1 MHFRDK
7 VNDKAVKELPET
19 SIVIKTQDKSS
30 EGMKTIAKNAA
41 DLGSKL
47 RELQDKAH
55 SLSKEKA
62 TLNANF
68 DKAKKE
74 LTEAKK
80 KFNETQD
87 AMDGLKMEA
96 AQANFDNLSYQF
108 RSVSK
113 EAEKA
118 RKEIENL
125 DTKANKSMNSSGGIG
140 GGFKSITNALVTM
153 QAAQMIGGAVQGS
166 LNTKIG
172 SALGS
177 DSGTLASSMI
187 SSVLS
192 GAITGSAFGPLGVLA
207 GATVGGITGAISG
220 SAQRYESQDSSFKS
234 YVQDAVQEQL
244 DAQSESLTS
253 GSSIAAGR
261 ETDKISFATLFGS
274 KETADSYLTNLVG
287 MANSTPFLY
296 DDLTS
301 MSKTLATYGYDA
313 DSILPV
319 LQTIGDAGAALGQ
332 STNDMTAVATAIGRM
347 KSSNKTTLEYLN
359 ILNDRGI
366 GAVGMLS
373 DAYGVDQGTMYSM
386 ISKGEVA
393 GQDAARIILD
403 ALSDSFAG
411 SMEAQSKTFSGIT
424 STIEGL
430 QQELDNAMGEGYNQT
445 RMQGLEAQKEW
456 LAGDSGQE
464 MQEAYT
470 AIGAWK
476 ASLENAKEQYIR
488 DAMNDAMGSEEYK
501 TAEAEGD
508 AAEMGRILMKAKI
521 DGMNEYNANEG
532 KDEELAQELS
542 LIESVRDDTALN
554 NSYWDAGY
562 TLGQEFSKGRAA
574 ATTDSA
580 WADAVNNFNSGYT
593 KHRSRDA
600 MNDAMGSEAYK
611 TAEAEG
617 DAAEMGR
624 ILMKAKIDGMNEYN
638 ANEGKD
644 EELTQ
649 ELSLIESVRNDTA
662 LNNSYWNAGYTLGQE
677 FSKGRAA
684 ATTDS
689 AWADAVN
696 NFNSGYTKHR
706 SGHQRA
712 MGIDYVPYDNFPALL
727 HEGEKVLTAGEAR
740 QEKNGVGSIQI
751 VINGMTVREDADID
765 RVAQALLSKLE
776 EANMRG

>member
-1 MHFRDK
+1 M
-7 VNDKAVKELPET
+7 PET
-19 SIVIKTQDKSS
+19 SIVIKATDRYSDVL
-30 EGMKTIAKNAA
+30 KT
-41 DLGSKL
+41 
-47 RELQDKAH
+47 
-55 SLSKEKA
+55 LSKTTKA
-62 TLNANF
+62 FSDDVDSLEEGLYALNKNKYTLKL
-68 DKAKKE
+68 DAKKAQQALKE
-74 LTEAKK
+74 AEKQFDLTHSA
-80 KFNETQD
+80 
-87 AMDGLKMEA
+87 ADGLKMEL
-96 AQANFDNLSYQF
+96 AQANYDNVVRNLNA
-108 RSVSK
+108 VTK
-113 EAEKA
+113 EARNTEKA
-118 RKEIENL
+118 ISKLENR
-125 DTKANKSMNSSGGIG
+125 SGGG
-140 GGFKSITNALVTM
+140 GG
-153 QAAQMIGGAVQGS
+153 GGAANFGKSVVQALAISGI
-166 LNTKIG
+166 TD
-172 SALGS
+172 SAKQLLSQGAT
-177 DSGTLASSMI
+177 TLA
-187 SSVLS
+187 
-192 GAITGSAFGPLGVLA
+192 GSAFGNEGGMLFSNALSMATSGASAGFMVAGPA
-207 GATVGGITGAISG
+207 GALVGAGIGGLVGLGSGALQS
-220 SAQRYESQDSSFKS
+220 YESQDSSFKS

-274 KETADSYLTNLVG
+274 KETADSYLSNLVG

-332 STNDMTAVATAIGRM
+332 STSDMTAVATAIGRM

-393 GQDAARIILD
+393 GQDAVRIILD

-411 SMEAQSKTFSGIT
+411 AMEAQSKTFSGIT

-445 RMQGLEAQKEW
+445 RMQGLEAQKAW

-580 WADAVNNFNSGYT
+580 WADAVNN
-593 KHRSRDA
+593 
-600 MNDAMGSEAYK
+600 
-611 TAEAEG
+611 
-617 DAAEMGR
+617 
-624 ILMKAKIDGMNEYN
+624 
-638 ANEGKD
+638 
-644 EELTQ
+644 
-649 ELSLIESVRNDTA
+649 LSLI
-662 LNNSYWNAGYTLGQE
+662 
-677 FSKGRAA
+677 
-684 ATTDS
+684 
-689 AWADAVN
+689 
-696 NFNSGYTKHR
+696 H
-706 SGHQRA
+706 
-712 MGIDYVPYDNFPALL
+712 I
-727 HEGEKVLTAGEAR
+727 
-740 QEKNGVGSIQI
+740 
-751 VINGMTVREDADID
+751 
-765 RVAQALLSKLE
+765 
-776 EANMRG
+776 

>member
-1 MHFRDK
+1 M
-7 VNDKAVKELPET
+7 PET
-19 SIVIKTQDKSS
+19 SIVIKATDRYSDVL
-30 EGMKTIAKNAA
+30 KT
-41 DLGSKL
+41 
-47 RELQDKAH
+47 
-55 SLSKEKA
+55 LSKTTKA
-62 TLNANF
+62 FTKDVDSLEEGLYALNKNKYTLKLDAK
-68 DKAKKE
+68 KAKQALKE
-74 LTEAKK
+74 AEKQFDLTHSA
-80 KFNETQD
+80 
-87 AMDGLKMEA
+87 ADGLKMEL
-96 AQANFDNLSYQF
+96 AQANYDNVVRNLNA
-108 RSVSK
+108 VTK
-113 EAEKA
+113 EARNTEKELS
-118 RKEIENL
+118 KLENR
-125 DTKANKSMNSSGGIG
+125 SGGG
-140 GGFKSITNALVTM
+140 GGGAANFGKSVVQALAISGITDSAKQLLS
-153 QAAQMIGGAVQGS
+153 QGA
-166 LNTKIG
+166 T
-172 SALGS
+172 
-177 DSGTLASSMI
+177 TLA
-187 SSVLS
+187 
-192 GAITGSAFGPLGVLA
+192 GSAFGNEGGMLFSNALSMATSGASAGFMVAGPA
-207 GATVGGITGAISG
+207 GALVGAGIGGLVGLGSGALQS
-220 SAQRYESQDSSFKS
+220 YESRDSAFKS
-234 YVQDAVQEQL
+234 YVQDSVQEQL
-244 DAQSESLTS
+244 DEQSKSLTS

-274 KETADSYLTNLVG
+274 KETADSYLSNLVG

-332 STNDMTAVATAIGRM
+332 STSDMTAVATAIGRM

-411 SMEAQSKTFSGIT
+411 AMEAQSKTFSGIT

-456 LAGDSGQE
+456 LDGDSGQE

-554 NSYWDAGY
+554 NSYW
-562 TLGQEFSKGRAA
+562 
-574 ATTDSA
+574 
-580 WADAVNNFNSGYT
+580 
-593 KHRSRDA
+593 
-600 MNDAMGSEAYK
+600 
-611 TAEAEG
+611 
-617 DAAEMGR
+617 
-624 ILMKAKIDGMNEYN
+624 
-638 ANEGKD
+638 
-644 EELTQ
+644 
-649 ELSLIESVRNDTA
+649 
-662 LNNSYWNAGYTLGQE
+662 NAGYTLGQE

-740 QEKNGVGSIQI
+740 QEKNGVSGIQI
-751 VINGMTVREDADID
+751 VMNGTVIREEADVQRI
-765 RVAQALLSKLE
+765 AQEMLNKLE

>member
-1 MHFRDK
+1 M
-7 VNDKAVKELPET
+7 PET
-19 SIVIKTQDKSS
+19 SIVIKATDRYSDVL
-30 EGMKTIAKNAA
+30 KT
-41 DLGSKL
+41 
-47 RELQDKAH
+47 
-55 SLSKEKA
+55 LSKTTKA
-62 TLNANF
+62 FTKDVDSLEEGLYALNKNKYTLKL
-68 DKAKKE
+68 DAKKAQQALKE
-74 LTEAKK
+74 AEKQFDLTHSA
-80 KFNETQD
+80 
-87 AMDGLKMEA
+87 ADGLKMEL
-96 AQANFDNLSYQF
+96 AQANYDNVVRNLNA
-108 RSVSK
+108 VTK
-113 EAEKA
+113 EARNTEKELS
-118 RKEIENL
+118 KLENR
-125 DTKANKSMNSSGGIG
+125 SGGG
-140 GGFKSITNALVTM
+140 GG
-153 QAAQMIGGAVQGS
+153 GGAANFGKSVVQALAISGI
-166 LNTKIG
+166 TD
-172 SALGS
+172 SAKQILSQGAT
-177 DSGTLASSMI
+177 TLA
-187 SSVLS
+187 
-192 GAITGSAFGPLGVLA
+192 GSAFGNEGGMLFSNALSMATSGASAGFMVAGPA
-207 GATVGGITGAISG
+207 GALVGAGIGGLVGLGSGALQS
-220 SAQRYESQDSSFKS
+220 YESRDSAFKS
-234 YVQDAVQEQL
+234 YVQDSVQEQL

-593 KHRSRDA
+593 KHRS
-600 MNDAMGSEAYK
+600 
-611 TAEAEG
+611 
-617 DAAEMGR
+617 
-624 ILMKAKIDGMNEYN
+624 
-638 ANEGKD
+638 
-644 EELTQ
+644 
-649 ELSLIESVRNDTA
+649 
-662 LNNSYWNAGYTLGQE
+662 
-677 FSKGRAA
+677 
-684 ATTDS
+684 
-689 AWADAVN
+689 
-696 NFNSGYTKHR
+696 
-706 SGHQRA
+706 GHQRA

-740 QEKNGVGSIQI
+740 QEKTGVGSIQI

-765 RVAQALLSKLE
+765 CVAQALLNKLE

>member
-1 MHFRDK
+1 M
-7 VNDKAVKELPET
+7 PET
-19 SIVIKTQDKSS
+19 SIVIKATDRYSDVLKTLSKTTKAFTKDVDS
-30 EGMKTIAKNAA
+30 LEEGLYALNKNKYTLKLDAKKAQQA
-41 DLGSKL
+41 L
-47 RELQDKAH
+47 REAEKQFDLTH
-55 SLSKEKA
+55 SA
-62 TLNANF
+62 A
-68 DKAKKE
+68 
-74 LTEAKK
+74 
-80 KFNETQD
+80 
-87 AMDGLKMEA
+87 DGLKMEL
-96 AQANFDNLSYQF
+96 AQANYDNVVRNLNA
-108 RSVSK
+108 VTK
-113 EAEKA
+113 EARNTEKELS
-118 RKEIENL
+118 KLENR
-125 DTKANKSMNSSGGIG
+125 SGGG
-140 GGFKSITNALVTM
+140 GG
-153 QAAQMIGGAVQGS
+153 GGAANFGKSVVQALAISGI
-166 LNTKIG
+166 TD
-172 SALGS
+172 SAKQL
-177 DSGTLASSMI
+177 
-187 SSVLS
+187 LS
-192 GAITGSAFGPLGVLA
+192 QGATALTGSAFGNEGGMLFSNALSMATSGASAGFMVAGPA
-207 GATVGGITGAISG
+207 GALVGAGIGGLVGLGSGALQS
-220 SAQRYESQDSSFKS
+220 YESRDSAFKS
-234 YVQDAVQEQL
+234 YVQDSVQEQL
-244 DAQSESLTS
+244 DEQSKSLTS

-274 KETADSYLTNLVG
+274 KETADSYLSNLVG

-332 STNDMTAVATAIGRM
+332 STSDMTAVATAIGRM

-386 ISKGEVA
+386 ISKGEIA

-403 ALSDSFAG
+403 TLSDSFAG

-456 LAGDSGQE
+456 LDGDSGQE

-476 ASLENAKEQYIR
+476 ASLENAKEQYI
-488 DAMNDAMGSEEYK
+488 
-501 TAEAEGD
+501 
-508 AAEMGRILMKAKI
+508 
-521 DGMNEYNANEG
+521 
-532 KDEELAQELS
+532 
-542 LIESVRDDTALN
+542 
-554 NSYWDAGY
+554 
-562 TLGQEFSKGRAA
+562 
-574 ATTDSA
+574 
-580 WADAVNNFNSGYT
+580 
-593 KHRSRDA
+593 RDA

-644 EELTQ
+644 EELAQ
-649 ELSLIESVRNDTA
+649 ELRLIESVRDDTA
-662 LNNSYWNAGYTLGQE
+662 LNNSYWDAGYTLGQE

-740 QEKNGVGSIQI
+740 QEKNGVGGIQI

-776 EANMRG
+776 AANMRG

>member
-1 MHFRDK
+1 M
-7 VNDKAVKELPET
+7 PET
-19 SIVIKTQDKSS
+19 SIVIKATDRYSDVL
-30 EGMKTIAKNAA
+30 KT
-41 DLGSKL
+41 
-47 RELQDKAH
+47 
-55 SLSKEKA
+55 LSKTTKA
-62 TLNANF
+62 FSDDVDSLEEGLYALNKNKYTLKL
-68 DKAKKE
+68 DAKKAQQALKE
-74 LTEAKK
+74 AEKQFDLTHSA
-80 KFNETQD
+80 
-87 AMDGLKMEA
+87 ADGLKMEL
-96 AQANFDNLSYQF
+96 AQANYDNVVRNLNA
-108 RSVSK
+108 VTK
-113 EAEKA
+113 EARNTEKA
-118 RKEIENL
+118 ISKLENR
-125 DTKANKSMNSSGGIG
+125 SGGG
-140 GGFKSITNALVTM
+140 GG
-153 QAAQMIGGAVQGS
+153 GGAANFGKSVVQALAISGI
-166 LNTKIG
+166 TD
-172 SALGS
+172 SAKQLLSQGAT
-177 DSGTLASSMI
+177 TLA
-187 SSVLS
+187 
-192 GAITGSAFGPLGVLA
+192 GSAFGNEGGMLFSNALSMATSGASAGFMVAGPA
-207 GATVGGITGAISG
+207 GALVGAGIGGLVGLGSGALQS
-220 SAQRYESQDSSFKS
+220 YESQDSSFKS

-274 KETADSYLTNLVG
+274 KEPADSYLSNLVG

-332 STNDMTAVATAIGRM
+332 STSDMTAVATAIGRM

-393 GQDAARIILD
+393 GQDAVRIILD

-411 SMEAQSKTFSGIT
+411 AMEAQSKTFSGIT

-445 RMQGLEAQKEW
+445 RMQGLEAQKAW

-593 KHRSRDA
+593 KHRS
-600 MNDAMGSEAYK
+600 
-611 TAEAEG
+611 
-617 DAAEMGR
+617 
-624 ILMKAKIDGMNEYN
+624 
-638 ANEGKD
+638 
-644 EELTQ
+644 
-649 ELSLIESVRNDTA
+649 
-662 LNNSYWNAGYTLGQE
+662 
-677 FSKGRAA
+677 
-684 ATTDS
+684 
-689 AWADAVN
+689 
-696 NFNSGYTKHR
+696 
-706 SGHQRA
+706 GHQRA

-740 QEKNGVGSIQI
+740 QEKNGVGGIQI
-751 VINGMTVREDADID
+751 VMNGTVIREEADVQRI
-765 RVAQALLSKLE
+765 AQEMLNKLE

>member
-1 MHFRDK
+1 
-7 VNDKAVKELPET
+7 
-19 SIVIKTQDKSS
+19 
-30 EGMKTIAKNAA
+30 MKTIAKNAA

-74 LTEAKK
+74 LSDAKK

-87 AMDGLKMEA
+87 ALDGLRMEA

-118 RKEIENL
+118 RKEISNL
-125 DTKANKSMNSSGGIG
+125 DTQANKSMNSSGGTGGSFKTIANAVVASQFSQVIG
-140 GGFKSITNALVTM
+140 GSVKQIAGTFINSAFSSDTSSTLSSM
-153 QAAQMIGGAVQGS
+153 LGGAASGAA
-166 LNTKIG
+166 IG
-172 SALGS
+172 SAIPGIGTAIGAALG
-177 DSGTLASSMI
+177 
-187 SSVLS
+187 
-192 GAITGSAFGPLGVLA
+192 A
-207 GATVGGITGAISG
+207 GAGLVSG
-220 SAQRYESQDSSFKS
+220 LSQNYETQDSSFRS

-244 DAQSESLTS
+244 DAQSKSLTS
-253 GSSIAAGR
+253 GSTIAAGR

-274 KETADSYLTNLVG
+274 QETADSYLSDLVS

-332 STNDMTAVATAIGRM
+332 STSDMNSVATAIGRM
-347 KSSNKTTLEYLN
+347 KSSNKTSLEYLN

-366 GAVGMLS
+366 GAVGMLA

-403 ALSDSFAG
+403 ALSESFAG
-411 SMEAQSKTFSGIT
+411 SMEQQSKTFSGIT

-488 DAMNDAMGSEEYK
+488 DAMNDAMGSEAYK

-593 KHRSRDA
+593 KHRS
-600 MNDAMGSEAYK
+600 
-611 TAEAEG
+611 
-617 DAAEMGR
+617 
-624 ILMKAKIDGMNEYN
+624 
-638 ANEGKD
+638 
-644 EELTQ
+644 
-649 ELSLIESVRNDTA
+649 
-662 LNNSYWNAGYTLGQE
+662 
-677 FSKGRAA
+677 
-684 ATTDS
+684 
-689 AWADAVN
+689 
-696 NFNSGYTKHR
+696 
-706 SGHQRA
+706 GHQRA

-740 QEKNGVGSIQI
+740 QEKNGVGGIQI

-776 EANMRG
+776 AANMRG

>member
-1 MHFRDK
+1 M
-7 VNDKAVKELPET
+7 PET
-19 SIVIKTQDKSS
+19 SIVIKATDRYSDVL
-30 EGMKTIAKNAA
+30 KT
-41 DLGSKL
+41 
-47 RELQDKAH
+47 
-55 SLSKEKA
+55 LSKTTKA
-62 TLNANF
+62 FSDDVDSLEEGLYALNKNKYTLKL
-68 DKAKKE
+68 DAKKAQQALKE
-74 LTEAKK
+74 AEKQFDLTHSA
-80 KFNETQD
+80 
-87 AMDGLKMEA
+87 ADGLKMEL
-96 AQANFDNLSYQF
+96 AQANYDNVVRNLNA
-108 RSVSK
+108 VTK
-113 EAEKA
+113 EARNTEKA
-118 RKEIENL
+118 ISKLENR
-125 DTKANKSMNSSGGIG
+125 SGGG
-140 GGFKSITNALVTM
+140 GG
-153 QAAQMIGGAVQGS
+153 GGAANFGKSVVQALAISGI
-166 LNTKIG
+166 TD
-172 SALGS
+172 SAKQLLSQGAT
-177 DSGTLASSMI
+177 TLA
-187 SSVLS
+187 
-192 GAITGSAFGPLGVLA
+192 GSAFGNEGGMLFSNALSMATSGASAGFMVAGPA
-207 GATVGGITGAISG
+207 GALVGAGIGGLVGLGSGALQS
-220 SAQRYESQDSSFKS
+220 YESQDSSFKS

-274 KETADSYLTNLVG
+274 KETADSYLSNLVG

-332 STNDMTAVATAIGRM
+332 STSDMTAVATAIGRM

-393 GQDAARIILD
+393 GQDAVRIILD

-411 SMEAQSKTFSGIT
+411 AMEAQSKTFSGIT

-445 RMQGLEAQKEW
+445 RMQGLEAQKAW

-593 KHRSRDA
+593 KHRS
-600 MNDAMGSEAYK
+600 
-611 TAEAEG
+611 
-617 DAAEMGR
+617 
-624 ILMKAKIDGMNEYN
+624 
-638 ANEGKD
+638 
-644 EELTQ
+644 
-649 ELSLIESVRNDTA
+649 
-662 LNNSYWNAGYTLGQE
+662 
-677 FSKGRAA
+677 
-684 ATTDS
+684 
-689 AWADAVN
+689 
-696 NFNSGYTKHR
+696 
-706 SGHQRA
+706 GHQRA

>member
-1 MHFRDK
+1 M
-7 VNDKAVKELPET
+7 PET
-19 SIVIKTQDKSS
+19 SIVIKATDRYSDVL
-30 EGMKTIAKNAA
+30 KT
-41 DLGSKL
+41 
-47 RELQDKAH
+47 
-55 SLSKEKA
+55 LSKTTKA
-62 TLNANF
+62 FTKDVDSLEEGLYALNKTKYTLKLDAK
-68 DKAKKE
+68 KAKQALKE
-74 LTEAKK
+74 AEKQFDLTHSA
-80 KFNETQD
+80 
-87 AMDGLKMEA
+87 ADGLKMEL
-96 AQANFDNLSYQF
+96 AQANYDNVVRNLNA
-108 RSVSK
+108 VTK
-113 EAEKA
+113 EARNTEKELS
-118 RKEIENL
+118 KLENR
-125 DTKANKSMNSSGGIG
+125 SGGG
-140 GGFKSITNALVTM
+140 GGGAANFGKSVVQALAISGITDSAKQLLSQGATAL
-153 QAAQMIGGAVQGS
+153 
-166 LNTKIG
+166 
-172 SALGS
+172 
-177 DSGTLASSMI
+177 
-187 SSVLS
+187 
-192 GAITGSAFGPLGVLA
+192 TGSAFGNEGGMLFSNALSMATSGASAGFMVAGPA
-207 GATVGGITGAISG
+207 GALVGAGIGGLVGLGSGALQS
-220 SAQRYESQDSSFKS
+220 YESRDSAFKS
-234 YVQDAVQEQL
+234 YVQDSVQEQL

-488 DAMNDAMGSEEYK
+488 DAMNDAMGSEAYK

-542 LIESVRDDTALN
+542 LIESVRD
-554 NSYWDAGY
+554 
-562 TLGQEFSKGRAA
+562 
-574 ATTDSA
+574 
-580 WADAVNNFNSGYT
+580 
-593 KHRSRDA
+593 
-600 MNDAMGSEAYK
+600 
-611 TAEAEG
+611 
-617 DAAEMGR
+617 
-624 ILMKAKIDGMNEYN
+624 
-638 ANEGKD
+638 
-644 EELTQ
+644 
-649 ELSLIESVRNDTA
+649 DTA

-740 QEKNGVGSIQI
+740 QEKNGVSGIQI

>member
-1 MHFRDK
+1 MLFRSL
-7 VNDKAVKELPET
+7 KEAEKQFE
-19 SIVIKTQDKSS
+19 KTGD
-30 EGMKTIAKNAA
+30 AA
-41 DLGSKL
+41 
-47 RELQDKAH
+47 
-55 SLSKEKA
+55 
-62 TLNANF
+62 
-68 DKAKKE
+68 
-74 LTEAKK
+74 
-80 KFNETQD
+80 
-87 AMDGLKMEA
+87 DGLKMEL
-96 AQANFDNLSYQF
+96 AQANYDNVVRNLNA
-108 RSVSK
+108 VTK
-113 EAEKA
+113 EARNTEKA
-118 RKEIENL
+118 ISKLENR
-125 DTKANKSMNSSGGIG
+125 SGGG
-140 GGFKSITNALVTM
+140 GG
-153 QAAQMIGGAVQGS
+153 GGAANFGKSVVQALAISGI
-166 LNTKIG
+166 TD
-172 SALGS
+172 SAKQLLSQGAT
-177 DSGTLASSMI
+177 TLA
-187 SSVLS
+187 
-192 GAITGSAFGPLGVLA
+192 GSAFGNEGGMLFSNALSMATSGASAGFMVAGPA
-207 GATVGGITGAISG
+207 GALVGAGIGGLVGLGSGALQS
-220 SAQRYESQDSSFKS
+220 YESQDSSFKS

-274 KETADSYLTNLVG
+274 KETADSYLSNLVG

-332 STNDMTAVATAIGRM
+332 STSDMTAVATAIGRM

-393 GQDAARIILD
+393 GQDAVRIILD

-411 SMEAQSKTFSGIT
+411 AMEAQSKTFSGIT

-445 RMQGLEAQKEW
+445 RMQGLEAQKAW

-593 KHRSRDA
+593 KHRS
-600 MNDAMGSEAYK
+600 
-611 TAEAEG
+611 
-617 DAAEMGR
+617 
-624 ILMKAKIDGMNEYN
+624 
-638 ANEGKD
+638 
-644 EELTQ
+644 
-649 ELSLIESVRNDTA
+649 
-662 LNNSYWNAGYTLGQE
+662 
-677 FSKGRAA
+677 
-684 ATTDS
+684 
-689 AWADAVN
+689 
-696 NFNSGYTKHR
+696 
-706 SGHQRA
+706 GHQRA

-740 QEKNGVGSIQI
+740 QEKNGVGGIQI
-751 VINGMTVREDADID
+751 VMNGTVIREEADVQRI
-765 RVAQALLSKLE
+765 AQEMLNKLE

>member
-1 MHFRDK
+1 
-7 VNDKAVKELPET
+7 
-19 SIVIKTQDKSS
+19 
-30 EGMKTIAKNAA
+30 
-41 DLGSKL
+41 
-47 RELQDKAH
+47 
-55 SLSKEKA
+55 
-62 TLNANF
+62 
-68 DKAKKE
+68 
-74 LTEAKK
+74 
-80 KFNETQD
+80 
-87 AMDGLKMEA
+87 
-96 AQANFDNLSYQF
+96 
-108 RSVSK
+108 
-113 EAEKA
+113 
-118 RKEIENL
+118 
-125 DTKANKSMNSSGGIG
+125 
-140 GGFKSITNALVTM
+140 
-153 QAAQMIGGAVQGS
+153 
-166 LNTKIG
+166 
-172 SALGS
+172 
-177 DSGTLASSMI
+177 
-187 SSVLS
+187 
-192 GAITGSAFGPLGVLA
+192 
-207 GATVGGITGAISG
+207 
-220 SAQRYESQDSSFKS
+220 
-234 YVQDAVQEQL
+234 
-244 DAQSESLTS
+244 
-253 GSSIAAGR
+253 
-261 ETDKISFATLFGS
+261 
-274 KETADSYLTNLVG
+274 
-287 MANSTPFLY
+287 
-296 DDLTS
+296 
-301 MSKTLATYGYDA
+301 
-313 DSILPV
+313 
-319 LQTIGDAGAALGQ
+319 
-332 STNDMTAVATAIGRM
+332 M

-424 STIEGL
+424 STI
-430 QQELDNAMGEGYNQT
+430 
-445 RMQGLEAQKEW
+445 EAQKEW

-593 KHRSRDA
+593 KHRS
-600 MNDAMGSEAYK
+600 
-611 TAEAEG
+611 
-617 DAAEMGR
+617 
-624 ILMKAKIDGMNEYN
+624 
-638 ANEGKD
+638 
-644 EELTQ
+644 
-649 ELSLIESVRNDTA
+649 
-662 LNNSYWNAGYTLGQE
+662 
-677 FSKGRAA
+677 
-684 ATTDS
+684 
-689 AWADAVN
+689 
-696 NFNSGYTKHR
+696 
-706 SGHQRA
+706 GHQRA

>member
-1 MHFRDK
+1 M
-7 VNDKAVKELPET
+7 PET
-19 SIVIKTQDKSS
+19 SIVIKATDRYSDVL
-30 EGMKTIAKNAA
+30 KT
-41 DLGSKL
+41 
-47 RELQDKAH
+47 
-55 SLSKEKA
+55 LSKTTKA
-62 TLNANF
+62 FTKDVDSLEEGLYALNKTKYTLKLDAK
-68 DKAKKE
+68 KAKQALKE
-74 LTEAKK
+74 AEKQFDLTHSA
-80 KFNETQD
+80 
-87 AMDGLKMEA
+87 ADGLKMEL
-96 AQANFDNLSYQF
+96 AQANYDNVVRNLNA
-108 RSVSK
+108 VTK
-113 EAEKA
+113 EARNTEKELS
-118 RKEIENL
+118 KLENR
-125 DTKANKSMNSSGGIG
+125 SGGG
-140 GGFKSITNALVTM
+140 GGGAANFGKSVVQALAISGITDSAKQLLS
-153 QAAQMIGGAVQGS
+153 QGA
-166 LNTKIG
+166 T
-172 SALGS
+172 
-177 DSGTLASSMI
+177 TLA
-187 SSVLS
+187 
-192 GAITGSAFGPLGVLA
+192 GSAFGNEGGMLFSNALSMATSGASAGFMVAGPA
-207 GATVGGITGAISG
+207 GALVGAGIGGLVGLGSGALQS
-220 SAQRYESQDSSFKS
+220 YESRDSAFKS
-234 YVQDAVQEQL
+234 YVQDSVQEQL

-411 SMEAQSKTFSGIT
+411 AMEAQSKTFSGIT

-488 DAMNDAMGSEEYK
+488 DAMNDAMGSEAYK

-542 LIESVRDDTALN
+542 LIESVRD
-554 NSYWDAGY
+554 
-562 TLGQEFSKGRAA
+562 
-574 ATTDSA
+574 
-580 WADAVNNFNSGYT
+580 
-593 KHRSRDA
+593 
-600 MNDAMGSEAYK
+600 
-611 TAEAEG
+611 
-617 DAAEMGR
+617 
-624 ILMKAKIDGMNEYN
+624 
-638 ANEGKD
+638 
-644 EELTQ
+644 
-649 ELSLIESVRNDTA
+649 DTA

-740 QEKNGVGSIQI
+740 QEKNGVSGIQI
-751 VINGMTVREDADID
+751 VMNGTVIREEADVQRI
-765 RVAQALLSKLE
+765 AQEMLNKLE

>member
-1 MHFRDK
+1 
-7 VNDKAVKELPET
+7 
-19 SIVIKTQDKSS
+19 
-30 EGMKTIAKNAA
+30 MKTIAKNAA

-74 LTEAKK
+74 LSDAKK

-87 AMDGLKMEA
+87 AMDGLRMEA

-118 RKEIENL
+118 RKEISNL
-125 DTKANKSMNSSGGIG
+125 DTQANKSMNSSGGIG
-140 GGFKSITNALVTM
+140 GSFKTIANAVVAS
-153 QAAQMIGGAVQGS
+153 QFSQVIGGSVKQIAGTFINS
-166 LNTKIG
+166 AFSSDTSSTLSSMFGGAASGAAIG
-172 SALGS
+172 SAIPGIGTAIGAALG
-177 DSGTLASSMI
+177 
-187 SSVLS
+187 
-192 GAITGSAFGPLGVLA
+192 A
-207 GATVGGITGAISG
+207 GAGLVSG
-220 SAQRYESQDSSFKS
+220 LSQNYETQDSSFRS

-274 KETADSYLTNLVG
+274 QETADSYLSDLVS
-287 MANSTPFLY
+287 MSNSTPFLY

-332 STNDMTAVATAIGRM
+332 STSDMNSVATAIGRM
-347 KSSNKTTLEYLN
+347 KSSNKTSLEYLN

-386 ISKGEVA
+386 ISKGEIA

-430 QQELDNAMGEGYNQT
+430 QQELNNAMGEGYNQT

-470 AIGAWK
+470 AIGVWK

-593 KHRSRDA
+593 KHRS
-600 MNDAMGSEAYK
+600 
-611 TAEAEG
+611 
-617 DAAEMGR
+617 
-624 ILMKAKIDGMNEYN
+624 
-638 ANEGKD
+638 
-644 EELTQ
+644 
-649 ELSLIESVRNDTA
+649 
-662 LNNSYWNAGYTLGQE
+662 
-677 FSKGRAA
+677 
-684 ATTDS
+684 
-689 AWADAVN
+689 
-696 NFNSGYTKHR
+696 
-706 SGHQRA
+706 GHQRA

-740 QEKNGVGSIQI
+740 QEKNGAGGIQI

-776 EANMRG
+776 AANMRG

>member
-1 MHFRDK
+1 M
-7 VNDKAVKELPET
+7 PET
-19 SIVIKTQDKSS
+19 SIVIKATDRYSDVL
-30 EGMKTIAKNAA
+30 KT
-41 DLGSKL
+41 
-47 RELQDKAH
+47 
-55 SLSKEKA
+55 LSKTTKA
-62 TLNANF
+62 FTKDVDSLEEGLYALNKTKYTLKLDAK
-68 DKAKKE
+68 KAKQALKE
-74 LTEAKK
+74 AEKQFDLTHSA
-80 KFNETQD
+80 
-87 AMDGLKMEA
+87 ADGLKMEL
-96 AQANFDNLSYQF
+96 AQANYDNVVRNLNA
-108 RSVSK
+108 VTK
-113 EAEKA
+113 EARNTEKELS
-118 RKEIENL
+118 KLENR
-125 DTKANKSMNSSGGIG
+125 SGGG
-140 GGFKSITNALVTM
+140 GGGAANFGKSVVQALAISGITDSAKQLLSQGATAL
-153 QAAQMIGGAVQGS
+153 
-166 LNTKIG
+166 
-172 SALGS
+172 
-177 DSGTLASSMI
+177 
-187 SSVLS
+187 
-192 GAITGSAFGPLGVLA
+192 TGSAFGNEGGMLFSNALSMATSGASAGFMVAGPA
-207 GATVGGITGAISG
+207 GALVGAGIGGLVGLGSGALQS
-220 SAQRYESQDSSFKS
+220 YESRDSAFKS
-234 YVQDAVQEQL
+234 YVQDSVQEQL

-488 DAMNDAMGSEEYK
+488 DAMNDAMGSEAYK

-542 LIESVRDDTALN
+542 LIESVRNDTALN
-554 NSYWDAGY
+554 NSYWD
-562 TLGQEFSKGRAA
+562 
-574 ATTDSA
+574 
-580 WADAVNNFNSGYT
+580 
-593 KHRSRDA
+593 
-600 MNDAMGSEAYK
+600 
-611 TAEAEG
+611 
-617 DAAEMGR
+617 
-624 ILMKAKIDGMNEYN
+624 
-638 ANEGKD
+638 
-644 EELTQ
+644 
-649 ELSLIESVRNDTA
+649 
-662 LNNSYWNAGYTLGQE
+662 AGYTLGQE

-740 QEKNGVGSIQI
+740 QEKNGVSGIQI
-751 VINGMTVREDADID
+751 VMNGTVIREEADVQRI
-765 RVAQALLSKLE
+765 AQEMLNKLE

>member
-1 MHFRDK
+1 M
-7 VNDKAVKELPET
+7 PET
-19 SIVIKTQDKSS
+19 SIVIKATDRYSDVLKTLSKTTKAFTKDVDS
-30 EGMKTIAKNAA
+30 LEEGLYALNKNKYTLKLDAKKAQQA
-41 DLGSKL
+41 L
-47 RELQDKAH
+47 REAEKQFDLTH
-55 SLSKEKA
+55 SA
-62 TLNANF
+62 A
-68 DKAKKE
+68 
-74 LTEAKK
+74 
-80 KFNETQD
+80 
-87 AMDGLKMEA
+87 DGLKMEL
-96 AQANFDNLSYQF
+96 AQANYDNVVRNLNA
-108 RSVSK
+108 VTK
-113 EAEKA
+113 EARNTEKELS
-118 RKEIENL
+118 KLENR
-125 DTKANKSMNSSGGIG
+125 SGGG
-140 GGFKSITNALVTM
+140 GG
-153 QAAQMIGGAVQGS
+153 GGAANFGKSVVQALAISGI
-166 LNTKIG
+166 TD
-172 SALGS
+172 SAKQL
-177 DSGTLASSMI
+177 
-187 SSVLS
+187 LS
-192 GAITGSAFGPLGVLA
+192 QGATALTGSAFGNEGGMLFSNALSMATSGASAGFMVAGPA
-207 GATVGGITGAISG
+207 GALVGAGIGGLVGLGSGALQS
-220 SAQRYESQDSSFKS
+220 YESRDSAFKS

-274 KETADSYLTNLVG
+274 KEAADSYLTNLVG

-554 NSYWDAGY
+554 NSYW
-562 TLGQEFSKGRAA
+562 
-574 ATTDSA
+574 
-580 WADAVNNFNSGYT
+580 
-593 KHRSRDA
+593 
-600 MNDAMGSEAYK
+600 
-611 TAEAEG
+611 
-617 DAAEMGR
+617 
-624 ILMKAKIDGMNEYN
+624 
-638 ANEGKD
+638 
-644 EELTQ
+644 
-649 ELSLIESVRNDTA
+649 
-662 LNNSYWNAGYTLGQE
+662 NAGYTLGQE

-740 QEKNGVGSIQI
+740 QEKNGVGGIQI
-751 VINGMTVREDADID
+751 VMNGTVIREEADVQRI
-765 RVAQALLSKLE
+765 AQEMLNKLE

>member
-1 MHFRDK
+1 M
-7 VNDKAVKELPET
+7 PET
-19 SIVIKTQDKSS
+19 SIVIKATDRYSDVLKTLSKTTKAFTKDVDS
-30 EGMKTIAKNAA
+30 LEEGLYALNKNKYTLKLDAKKAQQA
-41 DLGSKL
+41 L
-47 RELQDKAH
+47 REAEKQFDLTH
-55 SLSKEKA
+55 SA
-62 TLNANF
+62 A
-68 DKAKKE
+68 
-74 LTEAKK
+74 
-80 KFNETQD
+80 
-87 AMDGLKMEA
+87 DGLKMEL
-96 AQANFDNLSYQF
+96 AQANYDNVVRNLNA
-108 RSVSK
+108 VTK
-113 EAEKA
+113 EARNTEKELS
-118 RKEIENL
+118 KLENR
-125 DTKANKSMNSSGGIG
+125 SGGG
-140 GGFKSITNALVTM
+140 GG
-153 QAAQMIGGAVQGS
+153 GGAANFGKSVVQALAISGI
-166 LNTKIG
+166 TD
-172 SALGS
+172 SAKQL
-177 DSGTLASSMI
+177 
-187 SSVLS
+187 LS
-192 GAITGSAFGPLGVLA
+192 QGATALTGSAFGNEGGMLFSNALSMATSGASAGFMVAGPA
-207 GATVGGITGAISG
+207 GALVGAGIGGLVGLGSGALQS
-220 SAQRYESQDSSFKS
+220 YESRDSAFKS
-234 YVQDAVQEQL
+234 YVQDSVQEQL

-274 KETADSYLTNLVG
+274 KETADSYLSNLVG

-332 STNDMTAVATAIGRM
+332 STSDMTAVATAIGRM

-411 SMEAQSKTFSGIT
+411 AMEAQSKTFSGIT

-445 RMQGLEAQKEW
+445 RMQGMQDQKRW
-456 LAGDSGQE
+456 LSSQKGQE

-476 ASLENAKEQYIR
+476 ASLENAKEQYI
-488 DAMNDAMGSEEYK
+488 
-501 TAEAEGD
+501 
-508 AAEMGRILMKAKI
+508 
-521 DGMNEYNANEG
+521 
-532 KDEELAQELS
+532 
-542 LIESVRDDTALN
+542 
-554 NSYWDAGY
+554 
-562 TLGQEFSKGRAA
+562 
-574 ATTDSA
+574 
-580 WADAVNNFNSGYT
+580 
-593 KHRSRDA
+593 RDA

-644 EELTQ
+644 EELAQ

-662 LNNSYWNAGYTLGQE
+662 LNNSYWDAGYTLGQE

-740 QEKNGVGSIQI
+740 QEKNGVSGIQI
-751 VINGMTVREDADID
+751 VMNGTVIREEADVQRI
-765 RVAQALLSKLE
+765 AQEMLNKLE

>member
-1 MHFRDK
+1 M
-7 VNDKAVKELPET
+7 PET
-19 SIVIKTQDKSS
+19 SIVIKATDRYSDVL
-30 EGMKTIAKNAA
+30 KT
-41 DLGSKL
+41 
-47 RELQDKAH
+47 
-55 SLSKEKA
+55 LSKTTKA
-62 TLNANF
+62 FTKDVDSLEEGLYALNKNKYTLKL
-68 DKAKKE
+68 DAKKAQQALKE
-74 LTEAKK
+74 AEKQFDLTHSA
-80 KFNETQD
+80 
-87 AMDGLKMEA
+87 ADGLKMEL
-96 AQANFDNLSYQF
+96 AQANYDNVVRNLNA
-108 RSVSK
+108 VTK
-113 EAEKA
+113 EARNTEKELS
-118 RKEIENL
+118 KLENR
-125 DTKANKSMNSSGGIG
+125 SGGG
-140 GGFKSITNALVTM
+140 GG
-153 QAAQMIGGAVQGS
+153 GGAANFGKSVVQALAISGI
-166 LNTKIG
+166 TD
-172 SALGS
+172 SAKQLLSQGAT
-177 DSGTLASSMI
+177 TLA
-187 SSVLS
+187 
-192 GAITGSAFGPLGVLA
+192 GSAFGNEGGMLFSNALSMATSGASAGFMVAGPA
-207 GATVGGITGAISG
+207 GALVGAGIGGLVGLGSGALQS
-220 SAQRYESQDSSFKS
+220 YESQDSSFKS

-274 KETADSYLTNLVG
+274 KETADSYLSNLVG

-319 LQTIGDAGAALGQ
+319 LQTIGDASAALGQ
-332 STNDMTAVATAIGRM
+332 STSDMTAVATAIGRM

-411 SMEAQSKTFSGIT
+411 AMEAQSKTFSGIT

-464 MQEAYT
+464 MQEAYA

-488 DAMNDAMGSEEYK
+488 DAMNDAMGSEAYK

-542 LIESVRDDTALN
+542 LIESVRD
-554 NSYWDAGY
+554 
-562 TLGQEFSKGRAA
+562 
-574 ATTDSA
+574 
-580 WADAVNNFNSGYT
+580 
-593 KHRSRDA
+593 
-600 MNDAMGSEAYK
+600 
-611 TAEAEG
+611 
-617 DAAEMGR
+617 
-624 ILMKAKIDGMNEYN
+624 
-638 ANEGKD
+638 
-644 EELTQ
+644 
-649 ELSLIESVRNDTA
+649 DTA

-712 MGIDYVPYDNFPALL
+712 MGIDYVPYDDFPALL

-740 QEKNGVGSIQI
+740 QEKNGVSGIQI
-751 VINGMTVREDADID
+751 VMNGTVIREEADVQRI
-765 RVAQALLSKLE
+765 AQEMLNKLE

>member
-1 MHFRDK
+1 M
-7 VNDKAVKELPET
+7 PET
-19 SIVIKTQDKSS
+19 SIVIKATDRYSDVL
-30 EGMKTIAKNAA
+30 KT
-41 DLGSKL
+41 
-47 RELQDKAH
+47 
-55 SLSKEKA
+55 LSKTTKA
-62 TLNANF
+62 FSDDVDSLEEGLYALNKNKYTLKL
-68 DKAKKE
+68 DAKKAQQALKE
-74 LTEAKK
+74 AEKQFDLTHSA
-80 KFNETQD
+80 
-87 AMDGLKMEA
+87 ADGLKMEL
-96 AQANFDNLSYQF
+96 AQANYDNVVRNLNA
-108 RSVSK
+108 VTK
-113 EAEKA
+113 EARNTEKA
-118 RKEIENL
+118 ISKLENR
-125 DTKANKSMNSSGGIG
+125 SGGG
-140 GGFKSITNALVTM
+140 GG
-153 QAAQMIGGAVQGS
+153 GGAANFGKSVVQALAISGI
-166 LNTKIG
+166 TD
-172 SALGS
+172 SAKQLLSQGAT
-177 DSGTLASSMI
+177 TLA
-187 SSVLS
+187 
-192 GAITGSAFGPLGVLA
+192 GSAFGNEGGMLFSNALSMATSGASAGFMVAGPA
-207 GATVGGITGAISG
+207 GALVGAGIGGLVGLGSGALQS
-220 SAQRYESQDSSFKS
+220 YESQDSSFKS

-274 KETADSYLTNLVG
+274 KETADSYLSNLVG

-332 STNDMTAVATAIGRM
+332 STSDMTAVATAIGRM

-393 GQDAARIILD
+393 GQDAVRIILD

-411 SMEAQSKTFSGIT
+411 AMEAQSKTFSGIT

-445 RMQGLEAQKEW
+445 RMQGLEAQKAW

-562 TLGQEFSKGRAA
+562 TLGQK
-574 ATTDSA
+574 
-580 WADAVNNFNSGYT
+580 
-593 KHRSRDA
+593 
-600 MNDAMGSEAYK
+600 
-611 TAEAEG
+611 
-617 DAAEMGR
+617 
-624 ILMKAKIDGMNEYN
+624 
-638 ANEGKD
+638 
-644 EELTQ
+644 
-649 ELSLIESVRNDTA
+649 
-662 LNNSYWNAGYTLGQE
+662 

-740 QEKNGVGSIQI
+740 QEKNGVGGIQI
-751 VINGMTVREDADID
+751 VMNGTVIREEADVQRI
-765 RVAQALLSKLE
+765 AQEMLNKLE

>member
-1 MHFRDK
+1 M
-7 VNDKAVKELPET
+7 LET
-19 SIVIKTQDKSS
+19 SIVIKATDRYSDVL
-30 EGMKTIAKNAA
+30 KT
-41 DLGSKL
+41 
-47 RELQDKAH
+47 
-55 SLSKEKA
+55 LSKTTKA
-62 TLNANF
+62 FTKDVDSLEEGLYALNKNKYTLKL
-68 DKAKKE
+68 DAKKAQQALKE
-74 LTEAKK
+74 AEKQFDLTHSA
-80 KFNETQD
+80 
-87 AMDGLKMEA
+87 ADGLKMEL
-96 AQANFDNLSYQF
+96 AQANYDNVVRNLNA
-108 RSVSK
+108 VTK
-113 EAEKA
+113 EARNTEKELS
-118 RKEIENL
+118 KLENR
-125 DTKANKSMNSSGGIG
+125 SGGG
-140 GGFKSITNALVTM
+140 GG
-153 QAAQMIGGAVQGS
+153 GGAANFGKSVVQALAISGI
-166 LNTKIG
+166 TD
-172 SALGS
+172 SAKQILSQGAT
-177 DSGTLASSMI
+177 TLA
-187 SSVLS
+187 
-192 GAITGSAFGPLGVLA
+192 GSAFGNEGGMLFSNALSMATSGASAGFMVAGPA
-207 GATVGGITGAISG
+207 GALVGAGIGGLVGLGSGALQS
-220 SAQRYESQDSSFKS
+220 YESRDSAFKS
-234 YVQDAVQEQL
+234 YVQDSVQEQL

-593 KHRSRDA
+593 KHRS
-600 MNDAMGSEAYK
+600 
-611 TAEAEG
+611 
-617 DAAEMGR
+617 
-624 ILMKAKIDGMNEYN
+624 
-638 ANEGKD
+638 
-644 EELTQ
+644 
-649 ELSLIESVRNDTA
+649 
-662 LNNSYWNAGYTLGQE
+662 
-677 FSKGRAA
+677 
-684 ATTDS
+684 
-689 AWADAVN
+689 
-696 NFNSGYTKHR
+696 
-706 SGHQRA
+706 GHQRA

-740 QEKNGVGSIQI
+740 QEKTGVGSIQI

-765 RVAQALLSKLE
+765 CVAQALLNKLE

>member
-1 MHFRDK
+1 M
-7 VNDKAVKELPET
+7 PET
-19 SIVIKTQDKSS
+19 SIVIKATDRYSDVL
-30 EGMKTIAKNAA
+30 KT
-41 DLGSKL
+41 
-47 RELQDKAH
+47 
-55 SLSKEKA
+55 LSKTTKA
-62 TLNANF
+62 FTKDVDSLEEGLYALNKTKYTLKLDAK
-68 DKAKKE
+68 KAKQALKE
-74 LTEAKK
+74 AEKQFDLTHSA
-80 KFNETQD
+80 
-87 AMDGLKMEA
+87 ADGLKMEL
-96 AQANFDNLSYQF
+96 AQANYDNVVRNLNA
-108 RSVSK
+108 VTK
-113 EAEKA
+113 EARNTEKELS
-118 RKEIENL
+118 KLENR
-125 DTKANKSMNSSGGIG
+125 SGGG
-140 GGFKSITNALVTM
+140 GGGAANFGKSVVQALAISGITDSAKQLLS
-153 QAAQMIGGAVQGS
+153 QGA
-166 LNTKIG
+166 T
-172 SALGS
+172 
-177 DSGTLASSMI
+177 TLA
-187 SSVLS
+187 
-192 GAITGSAFGPLGVLA
+192 GSAFGNEGGMLFSNALSMATSGASAGFMVAGPA
-207 GATVGGITGAISG
+207 GALVGAGIGGLVGLGSGALQS
-220 SAQRYESQDSSFKS
+220 YESRDSAFKS
-234 YVQDAVQEQL
+234 YVQDSVQEQL
-244 DAQSESLTS
+244 DAQSGSLTS

-488 DAMNDAMGSEEYK
+488 DAMNDAMGSEAYK

-542 LIESVRDDTALN
+542 LIESVRD
-554 NSYWDAGY
+554 
-562 TLGQEFSKGRAA
+562 
-574 ATTDSA
+574 
-580 WADAVNNFNSGYT
+580 
-593 KHRSRDA
+593 
-600 MNDAMGSEAYK
+600 
-611 TAEAEG
+611 
-617 DAAEMGR
+617 
-624 ILMKAKIDGMNEYN
+624 
-638 ANEGKD
+638 
-644 EELTQ
+644 
-649 ELSLIESVRNDTA
+649 DTA

-740 QEKNGVGSIQI
+740 QEKNGVSGIQI
-751 VINGMTVREDADID
+751 VMNGTVIREEADVQRI
-765 RVAQALLSKLE
+765 AQEMLNKLE

>member
-1 MHFRDK
+1 M
-7 VNDKAVKELPET
+7 PET
-19 SIVIKTQDKSS
+19 SIVIKATDRYSDVL
-30 EGMKTIAKNAA
+30 KT
-41 DLGSKL
+41 
-47 RELQDKAH
+47 
-55 SLSKEKA
+55 LSKTTKA
-62 TLNANF
+62 FSDDVDSLEEGLYALNKNKYTLKL
-68 DKAKKE
+68 DAKKAQQALKE
-74 LTEAKK
+74 AEKQFDLTHSA
-80 KFNETQD
+80 
-87 AMDGLKMEA
+87 ADGLKMEL
-96 AQANFDNLSYQF
+96 AQANYDNVVRNLNA
-108 RSVSK
+108 VTK
-113 EAEKA
+113 EARNTEKA
-118 RKEIENL
+118 ISKLENR
-125 DTKANKSMNSSGGIG
+125 SGGG
-140 GGFKSITNALVTM
+140 GG
-153 QAAQMIGGAVQGS
+153 GGAANFGKSVVQALAISGI
-166 LNTKIG
+166 TD
-172 SALGS
+172 SAKQLLSQGAT
-177 DSGTLASSMI
+177 TLA
-187 SSVLS
+187 
-192 GAITGSAFGPLGVLA
+192 GSAFGNEGGMLFSNALSMATSGASAGFMVAGPA
-207 GATVGGITGAISG
+207 GALVGAGIGGLVGLGSGALQS
-220 SAQRYESQDSSFKS
+220 YESQDSSFKS
-234 YVQDAVQEQL
+234 YVQDAVPEQL

-274 KETADSYLTNLVG
+274 KETADSYLSNLVG

-332 STNDMTAVATAIGRM
+332 STSDMTAVATAIGRM

-470 AIGAWK
+470 AIGVWK

-593 KHRSRDA
+593 KHRS
-600 MNDAMGSEAYK
+600 
-611 TAEAEG
+611 
-617 DAAEMGR
+617 
-624 ILMKAKIDGMNEYN
+624 
-638 ANEGKD
+638 
-644 EELTQ
+644 
-649 ELSLIESVRNDTA
+649 
-662 LNNSYWNAGYTLGQE
+662 
-677 FSKGRAA
+677 
-684 ATTDS
+684 
-689 AWADAVN
+689 
-696 NFNSGYTKHR
+696 
-706 SGHQRA
+706 GHQRA

-740 QEKNGVGSIQI
+740 QEKNGVGGIQI